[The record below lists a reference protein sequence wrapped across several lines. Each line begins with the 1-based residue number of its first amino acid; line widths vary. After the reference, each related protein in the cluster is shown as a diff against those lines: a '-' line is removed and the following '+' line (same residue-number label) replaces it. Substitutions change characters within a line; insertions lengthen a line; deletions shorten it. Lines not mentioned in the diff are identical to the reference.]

1 MTYPLSSRATHF
13 EAPTT
18 ISSNPKIFSFSC
30 NTSSPQCFLLRPC
43 GQPTSP
49 RAAKNLF
56 SAKGRRRRRTRRSW
70 VQAKKTDASKTATTV
85 SRIRGCKHLV
95 YKTGERWLHFLRG
108 SAASAGKSW
117 MGFILWQ
124 TSGLKV
130 KTYLLP
136 RSCGNYKSLYLIG
149 HRLGLLHG
157 QEIYI
162 NTCWSKITRHT
173 LTDTQPVCTIPL

>member
-1 MTYPLSSRATHF
+1 MRPRPPSARTQRFSHLAATHPLCCALVASPPRP
-13 EAPTT
+13 EQ
-18 ISSNPKIFSFSC
+18 PKICFQQKGEGEGGQGGVGYKPKNRCKQNSNNSEQ
-30 NTSSPQCFLLRPC
+30 NT
-43 GQPTSP
+43 
-49 RAAKNLF
+49 
-56 SAKGRRRRRTRRSW
+56 
-70 VQAKKTDASKTATTV
+70 
-85 SRIRGCKHLV
+85 GCKRLV

>member
-13 EAPTT
+13 VAPTT

-30 NTSSPQCFLLRPC
+30 NASSLLRPC

-56 SAKGRRRRRTRRSW
+56 SAKGRRRRW
-70 VQAKKTDASKTATTV
+70 VHAKKTDASKTATTV
-85 SRIRGCKHLV
+85 SSEQNTGCKHLV

-108 SAASAGKSW
+108 SAALAGKSW

-173 LTDTQPVCTIPL
+173 LTDTQPVSTTPL